1 MNVRAPGCRL
11 SMKAES
17 EGAQTGLVLCQR
29 VDSISKDTLRERLSP
44 QQQRGVNLMIDVGNY
59 LFAPR
64 T

>member
-1 MNVRAPGCRL
+1 
-11 SMKAES
+11 MKAES